1 ICPATSTDTEHAFSG
16 GGLTMS
22 WMRHS
27 LVDKSTHVATVLASW
42 ASVSGII
49 PEADLIKRF
58 KDKKKQENNGK
69 QVG

>member
-1 ICPATSTDTEHAFSG
+1 TECAFSG

-27 LVDKSTHVATVLASW
+27 LSDKSTCAATVLASW

-49 PEADLIKRF
+49 PEANLIKRF
-58 KDKKKQENNGK
+58 K
-69 QVG
+69 